1 MVLAAS
7 LFGPIDTII
16 GPQIEYVLFV
26 LAVVNVGAR
35 AVGHRTTVRQAET
48 GGAEAIKRHPVLLG
62 TNLLLVLAV
71 FYYTTLNYHSG
82 IVLSTLVLGMVLS
95 DFFEFEARKVEARQ
109 ELPIERPKGAMVASL
124 FVLLYAGY
132 LSLFFVI
139 QPYWS
144 QIV

>member
-16 GPQIEYVLFV
+16 GPQIEHVLFV
-26 LAVVNVGAR
+26 LAVVNVIAR
-35 AVGHRTTVRQAET
+35 AVGHRTVVRQAES

-62 TNLLLVLAV
+62 TNLLLILGV
-71 FYYTTLNYHSG
+71 FYYTTLEYHAG
-82 IVLSTLVLGMVLS
+82 IVISTLVLGMALT
-95 DFFEFEARKVEARQ
+95 DFFEFESRKVEARQ
-109 ELPIERPKGAMVASL
+109 ELPIERPKGAIVASL
-124 FVLLYAGY
+124 LVVLYAGY
-132 LSLFFVI
+132 LSVFFLI